1 MKKHLFKFA
10 LTLFVCMLS
19 NAALANGDSNIILSE
34 DFTNFET
41 PHTWSSNSCEIN
53 YWKVLRC
60 DSKSFEN
67 ISDNFALLINC
78 SSKTNPVYV
87 GYAITPEIGYSGDV
101 ILSLKYG
108 NSSNDHAK
116 MRITILT
123 SGTFQDGK
131 TTKDVTIDRKFVDDN
146 GPLSD
151 DINIIGVKSDTKIK
165 FDFVP
170 PANKTYNY
178 YYIDDVSITKDGMTL
193 DESIDNTPWITGNNN
208 KAITVKTVRTLIA
221 DKWNTLCLPFDVNK
235 QLLEGALGTDK
246 KIELRTYSIYDATNK
261 VMNFE
266 VADNATI
273 EAGTPFL
280 IKLNAT
286 VENPTFTGVTIKDVA
301 AKTIESNGVSFV
313 GTYSPVELNTDGTHI
328 FITTD
333 NKIAKPLEGKNEMK
347 GLRAYITVP
356 SDFDFNA
363 ARLFLDDEATFI
375 NSIGTPKATNN
386 ATLYNLQGQ
395 RVERPRSGLYI
406 KNNKLTIIR

>member
-10 LTLFVCMLS
+10 LTLFVCTLS

-193 DESIDNTPWITGNNN
+193 DESIDNAPWITGNKN
-208 KAITVKTVRTLIA
+208 KIITVKTVRTLKANI
-221 DKWNTLCLPFDVNK
+221 WNTLCLPFDVNK
-235 QLLEGALGTDK
+235 DLLEATFDTNV
-246 KIELRTYSIYDATNK
+246 ELRVFEEYDDATYTMKFKTPEN
-261 VMNFE
+261 NSI
-266 VADNATI
+266 A
-273 EAGTPFL
+273 AGTPFL
-280 IKLNAT
+280 IKVNA
-286 VENPTFTGVTIKDVA
+286 EIKDPTFTGVTISDIA
-301 AKTIESNGVSFV
+301 AQANGNDGVSFV
-313 GTYSPVELNTDGTHI
+313 GTYGPQDLATDGTNL
-328 FITTD
+328 FITTG
-333 NKIAKPLEGKNEMK
+333 NELAKPTATGNKMP
-347 GLRAYITVP
+347 GLRAYIVVP
-356 SDFDFNA
+356 ENFNTSS
-363 ARLFLDDEATFI
+363 ARLFLDDEATAI
-375 NSIGTPKATNN
+375 NSIGTQKATNS

-395 RVERPRSGLYI
+395 RVKRPRSGLYI